1 MNDEQLKQL
10 YASIHTIASVGLSS
24 NPAKESYDVAA
35 YLKSQGYRLIPVN
48 PAAQEILG
56 EKVYRDLLS
65 IPDKIDVVQLFR
77 PSDEVPALVEQA
89 ISIGARVVWMQPGI
103 SNEAAA
109 ERARAAG
116 LQVIE
121 NHCMR
126 AEHMRLLGSPFY
138 S

>member
-65 IPDKIDVVQLFR
+65 IPDKIDVEQLFR

>member
-109 ERARAAG
+109 ERARVAG